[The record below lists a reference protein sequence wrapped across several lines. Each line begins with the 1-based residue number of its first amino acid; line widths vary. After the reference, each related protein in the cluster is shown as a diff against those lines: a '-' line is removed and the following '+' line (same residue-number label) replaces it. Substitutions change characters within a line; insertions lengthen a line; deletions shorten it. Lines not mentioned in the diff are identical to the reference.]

1 MITLAPKNIK
11 QSHALRIKSKSNSSY
26 VFPQIT
32 QLISLFYFLTTV
44 VQLLQPA
51 WKDINTSYAFSREF
65 LLTAS
70 A

>member
-11 QSHALRIKSKSNSSY
+11 QSPALHIKSKSNSSY
-26 VFPQIT
+26 VFPRIT
-32 QLISLFYFLTTV
+32 QLILLFYFLTTV

-51 WKDINTSYAFSREF
+51 WKDINASYAFSREF
-65 LLTAS
+65 LRTAS